1 MARSENDGP
10 MVVPPSSVYAQ
21 PEIFTV
27 STSDAMLYS
36 VRWKGDRACVR
47 NVHCAHALAAATI
60 IVSFA
65 PSRSSAAKSTAYDTD
80 IVEPLLASGRLTFS
94 ADASDEHPRRT
105 RNRTKLVIEWGA
117 KKAKTSAPAAR
128 TAPTKSRAANG
139 SSFTFLRLGEAER
152 AEGSYRES
160 RSSAYLFPASAASRL
175 RRPAGRV
182 SGSS

>member
-1 MARSENDGP
+1 
-10 MVVPPSSVYAQ
+10 
-21 PEIFTV
+21 
-27 STSDAMLYS
+27 MLKS
-36 VRWKGDRACVR
+36 VRWSADRTCVR

-94 ADASDEHPRRT
+94 ADASDEHPSRT
-105 RNRTKLVIEWGA
+105 ANRTGLAIVCGA
-117 KKAKTSAPAAR
+117 KQAKTSAPAAR
-128 TAPTKSRAANG
+128 TAPTKSRAAIG
-139 SSFTFLRLGEAER
+139 SSFTCLRLGEAER
-152 AEGSYRES
+152 PEIIPRNRVD
-160 RSSAYLFPASAASRL
+160 RSALRSSRL